1 MHTLPLKC
9 GIVCL
14 VMLML
19 MYNVHVYVYV
29 TLREKVPQVCQCCLQ
44 KPIVRI
50 PMQIGI
56 LKDWERISQ
65 PITKR

>member
-14 VMLML
+14 VMLM
-19 MYNVHVYVYV
+19 YNVHV
-29 TLREKVPQVCQCCLQ
+29 LREKVPQVCQCCLQ

-50 PMQIGI
+50 PKQIGI

>member
-14 VMLML
+14 VMLM
-19 MYNVHVYVYV
+19 YNVHVYV

-56 LKDWERISQ
+56 LKGWERISQ